1 MKRKEEKRRKDRI
14 LKGFGWEFFI
24 KRVLRMLCRTSLS
37 ISIATA
43 GADWVWLAVCMYVG
57 TLTAGYSWKLAIAV
71 NVMILWPLCARA
83 QRGLENLTHEAS
95 HGNLYRRSEPVNDFF
110 ANWFCSYWVLISVQ
124 LFREPHLRHHKYFGS
139 DADPDK
145 KRFSRLNLDTMP
157 RNSRYR
163 LIAFVIAALPKYVCD
178 YWAQFSNTK
187 RQLIR
192 SLAIHAML
200 TATITLT
207 LYEKFWLLWLL
218 YFWIPFI
225 FFLPVLRFFAEA
237 EEHRYVDAQNEFD
250 STFSNIGWVQ
260 RWFLHPHGDAFHL
273 LHHMLPQVPHWK
285 MAFGHWLISLLDRD
299 FELGL
304 TRNSISD
311 NPTPTWPSRSKER
324 LVRGGK
330 NDCLL

>member
-43 GADWVWLAVCMYVG
+43 AADWVLLAACMYIG
-57 TLTAGYSWKLAIAV
+57 ILTAAYSWKLALAL

-95 HGNLYRRSEPVNDFF
+95 HGNFDRRSESLNDFV
-110 ANWFCSYWVLISVQ
+110 ANWSCSHWVLISVR
-124 LFREPHLRHHKYFGS
+124 LFREPHMRHHRYFGS

-145 KRFSRLNLDTMP
+145 NRFSRLQLDLMP
-157 RNSRYR
+157 RHSPHR
-163 LIAFVIAALPKYVCD
+163 LIAFVIAALPIYVRD

-187 RQLIR
+187 PQLIR
-192 SLAIHAML
+192 SLVIHSVI
-200 TATITLT
+200 TTTITLT
-207 LYEKFWLLWLL
+207 LYGKFWLLWLL
-218 YFWIPFI
+218 YFWIPFV

-237 EEHRYVDAQNEFD
+237 EEHRYLDAQSEFD

-260 RWFLHPHGDAFHL
+260 RWFFHPHGDAFHL

-285 MAFGHWLISLLDRD
+285 MAFGHWIISLLDRD
-299 FELGL
+299 FEVGL
-304 TRNSISD
+304 TRTSVFE
-311 NPTPTWPSRSKER
+311 NPTPHIGTVGETTSLIGEER
-324 LVRGGK
+324 K
-330 NDCLL
+330 